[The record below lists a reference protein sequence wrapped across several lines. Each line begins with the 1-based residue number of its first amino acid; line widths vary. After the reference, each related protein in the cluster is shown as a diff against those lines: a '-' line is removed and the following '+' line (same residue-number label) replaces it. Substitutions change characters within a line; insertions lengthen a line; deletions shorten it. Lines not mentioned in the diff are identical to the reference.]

1 MLHLLGPCAHSL
13 VLTFTVTESVKF
25 IDPKSPEAQLF
36 QPCID
41 VEGND
46 GK

>member
-1 MLHLLGPCAHSL
+1 MSHLLGLCARSL

-36 QPCID
+36 EPCTD